1 MCQKD
6 YLSWPLFFVI
16 IRQIVH
22 RKWVYLMTK
31 KKWGIMGSNS
41 CAHEFAES
49 FHLECTKLTAVSSR
63 NLQEAFDFSR
73 CYDITKA
80 YGSHEELA
88 YDPEIDIVF
97 IAVPDNI
104 LIDTLLMALKAEKH
118 VSFVIPQNY
127 NEREL
132 SKINKFA
139 RKKKR
144 LIAAIKSCSVE
155 SVEAKSFHTLCHSY
169 IEKTSAS
176 TASDS
181 ELI

>member
-1 MCQKD
+1 M
-6 YLSWPLFFVI
+6 I
-16 IRQIVH
+16 
-22 RKWVYLMTK
+22 K
-31 KKWGIMGSNS
+31 KKWGVMGSNR
-41 CAHEFAES
+41 CAHEFAKS
-49 FHLECTKLTAVSSR
+49 FHLECAKLTAVSSR
-63 NLQEAFDFSR
+63 NLQEAFDFSQ

-97 IAVPDNI
+97 IAVASNI
-104 LIDTLLMALKAEKH
+104 LKDTLLMALKAEKH

-127 NEREL
+127 NESDL

-144 LIAAIKSCSVE
+144 LIAAIKSCSTE
-155 SVEAKSFHTLCHSY
+155 SIEAKSLHTLCHSY

-176 TASDS
+176 ASSDY